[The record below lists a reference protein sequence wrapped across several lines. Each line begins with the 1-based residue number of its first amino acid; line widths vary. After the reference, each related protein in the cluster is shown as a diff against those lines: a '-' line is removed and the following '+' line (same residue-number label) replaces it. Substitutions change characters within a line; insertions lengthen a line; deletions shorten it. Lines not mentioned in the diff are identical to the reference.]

1 MGASYTRV
9 GRGTAMIALRNF
21 CVEDALDLQ
30 RWMFSDLTIEAIR
43 SMISDWN
50 RGTYEG
56 MYFEMLAIVQ
66 EKTLVGMISLYQHS
80 ADEIGIGPQVFE
92 AHRRQG
98 IATQAMR
105 LAMALAKEKGY
116 RIVSQQIRTNNEA
129 SIALHQCLDFEAS
142 GDPYRNA
149 KGNEVVDYRKVL

>member
-1 MGASYTRV
+1 
-9 GRGTAMIALRNF
+9 MIVLRNF
-21 CVEDALDLQ
+21 EKGDALALQ
-30 RWMFSDLTIEAIR
+30 CLAYPDLTIEAIR

-129 SIALHQCLDFEAS
+129 SLALHKHLGFDAS
-142 GDPYRNA
+142 GEPYRNA
-149 KGNEVVDYRKVL
+149 KGNEVVDYRKIL